1 MGKRFLNVNSAVET
15 RNDTRRKNAI
25 PSTGPGIGSSPHGN
39 EEYTIGW
46 VSALPIEMAAAKGM
60 LDEEHGDPQTP
71 PQEADQNTYLL
82 GAMSGFKVVIACLPK
97 DEVGASSAAV
107 VATGMLFTFP
117 NIRVGIMVGIGAG
130 IPHYDDDDETRDI
143 RLGDVVIGSDR
154 GSSGVI
160 VYDFGKRL
168 PNGSFE
174 NIYALDRPPRTLRTA
189 LAKMEA
195 EHQTRE
201 NKICQYI
208 NSMLDKYPYMRK
220 KGFAYPGSSYDQLF
234 EETYRHAGGRSC
246 AACDPTQQ
254 IHREGRFDTSPEI
267 HYGIVATGSAVVKH
281 APTRAQIKQRHGAI
295 CLEMEAAGLINNF
308 PCIVIR
314 GISDYADS
322 HKNDQWHSYAAAAA
336 AACAK
341 ELLEFVQPTALDA
354 ERKAKDVLQILNK
367 GKSRRFNII
376 LLFPSLHTNNNESV

>member
-1 MGKRFLNVNSAVET
+1 MEKRFLDINGVEET
-15 RNDTRRKNAI
+15 RNDTKRKNGI
-25 PSTGPGIGSSPHGN
+25 QTSGPKTGSSPYGN

-46 VSALPIEMAAAKGM
+46 VSALPIEMAAAKEM
-60 LDEEHGDPQTP
+60 LDEEHEDPQTP
-71 PQEADQNTYLL
+71 PQEADHNTYFL

-97 DEVGASSAAV
+97 DELGASSAAV
-107 VATGMLFTFP
+107 VAIDMLFTFP
-117 NIRVGIMVGIGAG
+117 NIRVGLMVGIGAG
-130 IPHYDDDDETRDI
+130 IPHYDDDETRDI

-154 GSSGVI
+154 GFSGVI

-168 PNGSFE
+168 PDGSFE

-234 EETYRHAGGRSC
+234 WENYRHTGGRSC
-246 AACDPTQQ
+246 AGCDPAQQ
-254 IHREGRFDTSPEI
+254 IHREDRFDTSPEI

-281 APTRAQIKQRHGAI
+281 APTRAQIKQRHGAT
-295 CLEMEAAGLINNF
+295 CLEMEA
-308 PCIVIR
+308 CR
-314 GISDYADS
+314 
-322 HKNDQWHSYAAAAA
+322 
-336 AACAK
+336 
-341 ELLEFVQPTALDA
+341 
-354 ERKAKDVLQILNK
+354 
-367 GKSRRFNII
+367 NI
-376 LLFPSLHTNNNESV
+376 